1 MIILPGLIDP
11 HVHFRTPGQ
20 THKEDFTS
28 GTKAAIAGGFTT
40 VIDMPNNKRPVISE
54 KELSDK
60 EKIAKK
66 QIVCDVGF
74 YFGSLGDNLDEFQ
87 KV

>member
-1 MIILPGLIDP
+1 MITLPGFIDS

-40 VIDMPNNKRPVISE
+40 VIDMPNNKLPVISYKLLVE
-54 KELSDK
+54 KK
-60 EKIAKK
+60 KIAKK
-66 QIVCDVGF
+66 EILCDVGF
-74 YFGSLGDNLDEFQ
+74 YFGSQG
-87 KV
+87 KKK